1 MPNHPLAP
9 TVAAPTHAFQAYAR
23 RELGVELYAFFTTF
37 QRRGSQPL
45 RIAPTPE
52 GRVISNAIYRLC
64 SRDWMRV
71 QITGEY
77 IAILWLK
84 SSAED
89 QPPEVSHEI

>member
-1 MPNHPLAP
+1 MPKHPLAP
-9 TVAAPTHAFQAYAR
+9 TVATLTPAFQAYAQR
-23 RELGVELYAFFTTF
+23 KLGQELYAFFEAF

-45 RIAPTPE
+45 RIVSTPE
-52 GRVISNAIYRLC
+52 GRVTTNAIYRLC

-71 QITGEY
+71 QLNGEY

-89 QPPEVSHEI
+89 QPPEVSHAG